1 MVHRHFNIL
10 GWLASSNSQ
19 VLNFLPPIYLSNL
32 PNFPNSSCRA
42 ASLQT
47 ARRSFFADS
56 LKSFVCRVVF
66 VLCLQFEVLLQGFS
80 EGFDRVFEQKA
91 AAALKA

>member
-1 MVHRHFNIL
+1 
-10 GWLASSNSQ
+10 
-19 VLNFLPPIYLSNL
+19 
-32 PNFPNSSCRA
+32 
-42 ASLQT
+42 
-47 ARRSFFADS
+47 

-91 AAALKA
+91 AAALKASNGTKPSQRSAVSVEIQ